1 MGNQNMNEVRE
12 GDYIL
17 LITRSKLSFAGT
29 VERLEENNGKQ
40 IIIFQPSKNSPLWI
54 MIEES
59 FIDILKVLI
68 PSGQREK

>member
-1 MGNQNMNEVRE
+1 MGNSNINKVRE

-17 LITRSKLSFAGT
+17 LITKSKLSFAGT
-29 VERLEENNGKQ
+29 VERLEESNGKQ

-59 FIDILKVLI
+59 FIETLKVLI
-68 PSGQREK
+68 PSAQRKK